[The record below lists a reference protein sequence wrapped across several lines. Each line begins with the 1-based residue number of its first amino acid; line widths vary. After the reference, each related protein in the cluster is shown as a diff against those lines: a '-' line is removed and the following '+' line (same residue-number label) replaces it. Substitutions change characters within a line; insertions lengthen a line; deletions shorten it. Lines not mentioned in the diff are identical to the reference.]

1 MEMIIN
7 DVKIME
13 ISISNRQFVNE
24 QLKMHFNEYLKYQVI
39 NFTKKHD
46 KNG

>member
-1 MEMIIN
+1 MIIN
-7 DVKIME
+7 DVKIMG
-13 ISISNRQFVNE
+13 ISISNRQFASK

-39 NFTKKHD
+39 NFTEKHD